1 MWKWRRMWKSDNK
14 AEKEERIRR
23 ERCCANDRDDWRE
36 RARRQGLMPQN
47 PNALRC
53 VRQSRYWVRKSI
65 IRFLRRFGNTKLN
78 NYLSYTPFFKLPP
91 EVREQIYAYYMLDWS
106 SAGLGRLI
114 NPSGQAARRPIPP
127 HEPPLT
133 RVSKLVRAESL
144 HVFYRTAR
152 FPLIVHPT
160 RSWGPL
166 DLPFPVVDWYH
177 FLGPGK
183 LSLIRR
189 LELHLCLRRSAAGIA
204 DSLVFHVDFEQNGN
218 NVSLVE
224 APWALDELCR
234 GSWGSEHMQQFV
246 NELFL
251 KFTSV
256 AHGLGGAGIVSAKD
270 IYQFVS

>member
-1 MWKWRRMWKSDNK
+1 M
-14 AEKEERIRR
+14 
-23 ERCCANDRDDWRE
+23 
-36 RARRQGLMPQN
+36 
-47 PNALRC
+47 
-53 VRQSRYWVRKSI
+53 
-65 IRFLRRFGNTKLN
+65 IRFTRGCSDTKLN
-78 NYLSYTPFFKLPP
+78 NYLSRTPFFKLPP
-91 EVREQIYAYYMLDWS
+91 ELREQIYVYYMLEWS
-106 SAGLGRLI
+106 SAGLGRQI
-114 NPSGQAARRPIPP
+114 NRSGQAARRPIPP

-160 RSWGPL
+160 RSWGAL

-183 LSLIRR
+183 LSLMRH
-189 LELHLCLRRSAAGIA
+189 LELHLCLRKSAPGIA

-234 GSWGSEHMQQFV
+234 GSWVSEHMQQFV
-246 NELFL
+246 DELFV